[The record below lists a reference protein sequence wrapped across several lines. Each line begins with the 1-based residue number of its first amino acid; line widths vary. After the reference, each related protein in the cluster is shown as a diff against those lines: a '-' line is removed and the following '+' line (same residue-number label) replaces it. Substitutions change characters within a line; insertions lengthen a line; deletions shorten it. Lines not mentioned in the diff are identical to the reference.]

1 MDRKIIRLCL
11 FIVSCSAVGL
21 VVGGTAAQAELNQCL
36 GIATPTDECL
46 LQDPMVKTVEGMGM
60 GLLAMSFANAP
71 AIRPNTS
78 QAIIFIEVSP

>member
-36 GIATPTDECL
+36 GIATPTDDCL
-46 LQDPMVKTVEGMGM
+46 LQDPMVKTVEGMGI
-60 GLLAMSFANAP
+60 GLLAGVGASVGAAWQIWQNK
-71 AIRPNTS
+71 S
-78 QAIIFIEVSP
+78 VGGDK

>member
-11 FIVSCSAVGL
+11 LIVSCSAVGL

-36 GIATPTDECL
+36 GVATPTDECL

-60 GLLAMSFANAP
+60 GLLAGVGASVGAVWQIWQNKSVGGD
-71 AIRPNTS
+71 N
-78 QAIIFIEVSP
+78 

>member
-36 GIATPTDECL
+36 GVATPTDECL

-60 GLLAMSFANAP
+60 GLLAGVGASVGAVWQ
-71 AIRPNTS
+71 IWRS
-78 QAIIFIEVSP
+78 K

>member
-36 GIATPTDECL
+36 GVATPNDECL
-46 LQDPMVKTVEGMGM
+46 LQDPMVKMVEGMGM
-60 GLLAMSFANAP
+60 GLLAGVGASVGAVWQIWRNK
-71 AIRPNTS
+71 
-78 QAIIFIEVSP
+78 

>member
-1 MDRKIIRLCL
+1 MDRKIISLCL
-11 FIVSCSAVGL
+11 LVVSCSAVGL

-60 GLLAMSFANAP
+60 GLLAGVGASVGAAWQIWQNKSVGGD
-71 AIRPNTS
+71 N
-78 QAIIFIEVSP
+78 

>member
-1 MDRKIIRLCL
+1 MDRKIISLCL
-11 FIVSCSAVGL
+11 LVVSCSAVGL

-60 GLLAMSFANAP
+60 GLLAGVGASVGAAWQIWQNK
-71 AIRPNTS
+71 
-78 QAIIFIEVSP
+78 